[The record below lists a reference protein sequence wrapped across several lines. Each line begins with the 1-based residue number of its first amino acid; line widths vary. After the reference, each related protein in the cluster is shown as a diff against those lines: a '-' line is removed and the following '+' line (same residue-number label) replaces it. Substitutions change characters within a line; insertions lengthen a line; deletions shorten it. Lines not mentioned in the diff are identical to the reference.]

1 MQSHRITRLLCL
13 LLFSLIPLSARSGLR
28 VIDSIETVP
37 QGEQTE
43 IRIRFRIPVNL
54 LSHAPQKK
62 GDLLQIQ
69 LQPFPTTDLTLDELK
84 ERERR
89 PWNPT
94 DTLPLT
100 EVLFDGE
107 GPEGPMLLLRF
118 QKTVSYQVD
127 CSKDHRGIFVMLSGK
142 GEATSPPSEA
152 EQTATSIPPGTQS
165 VRPSSSAMSPVKR
178 ETSINTLLMDP
189 ARTSGRVYAI
199 NLLSSTKPMDPATQI
214 QQDLFRKYVLYTTEI
229 KKNGITWHRLRLGFF
244 LSKEAAEKM
253 MPVILNAYPTAWIT
267 QVDTNAAR
275 KILETSATSSSKEI
289 SPPGGAVKETIQSI
303 PVSSMHSTMSEGKTV
318 QPPASRL
325 PSTKAGPP
333 VEMETAKTSGEEESD
348 PLLEEANK
356 AMTGR
361 NYRHAIQLYTKILAD
376 PHHKDRQA
384 AQELLGLAR
393 ERNGQLAHAKAE
405 YEKYL
410 QLYPQGEGTQRVRQR
425 LYGLLTARATP
436 KEKLRKSKKTA
447 AGNAWRKDVRGSL
460 SQFYWRDKSR
470 SNINGE
476 ILDRSL
482 LTTDLDVTTRLRNDR
497 YEVEGLFIG
506 GYDNDFH
513 DDSEDE
519 TRVNDLYID
528 ALDKKINLS
537 GRLGRQ
543 SRSTGGVLGRFDGG
557 LINYRTS
564 PQVGFSLVGGY
575 PVDFFTRN
583 NINWDKNFY
592 GLSMDLGTFADRWD
606 FNTFYMTQE
615 ANGISDRKAVGGE
628 VRYYD
633 PHRSFFSL
641 VDYDTSYD
649 AINIFLFVGNWLFP
663 DNTNI
668 NLSLDYRKSPLLTTS
683 NALQGQS
690 VETLDDL
697 LDTYS
702 EEEIRGLAE
711 DRTATSRTLTLGASH
726 PLNSKL
732 QISGDMTLSRLS
744 GTKASGG
751 VEAYEGTGT
760 EGFYSAQLTAS
771 SLIKE
776 GDIAVIGLRYAD
788 AGTSNT
794 VSLNLNTRYPVNRAW
809 RINPRFR
816 VDYRE
821 NTDTIGRQ
829 LKYRPSIRMDYYWKR
844 RIRLEV
850 EAGGEWADNKI
861 SGLDE
866 KEKTRGYF
874 WNIGYRADF

>member
-1 MQSHRITRLLCL
+1 MYFKAKTQHDRILQV
-13 LLFSLIPLSARSGLR
+13 LFFLVLSLIPLSARSSLR
-28 VIDSIETVP
+28 IIDSVETVP
-37 QGEQTE
+37 QGKESE

-54 LSHAPQKK
+54 LSHAPQRS
-62 GDLLQIQ
+62 GNLLQIQ
-69 LQPFPTTDLTLDELK
+69 LQPFPTTDITSEELQ

-89 PWNPT
+89 SWNPT
-94 DTLPLT
+94 EELPLT
-100 EVLFDGE
+100 EILFEGD
-107 GPEGPMLLLRF
+107 GPEGPLLILRF
-118 QKTVSYQVD
+118 QKMVTYQLRE
-127 CSKDHRGIFVMLSGK
+127 SKDHRGIVVTLSAEKSTPTLPPETGQDIPMRT
-142 GEATSPPSEA
+142 ASTTSQSLLA
-152 EQTATSIPPGTQS
+152 ELDKNPD
-165 VRPSSSAMSPVKR
+165 K
-178 ETSINTLLMDP
+178 
-189 ARTSGRVYAI
+189 VYSI
-199 NLLSSTKPMDPATQI
+199 NLLSSAKPIDPSTQTRK
-214 QQDLFRKYVLYTTEI
+214 DLFGKHTLYTTEY

-244 LSKEAAEKM
+244 FSKETAEKV
-253 MPVILNAYPTAWIT
+253 MPLILKTYPTAWIT
-267 QVDTNAAR
+267 KVHADAAR
-275 KILETSATSSSKEI
+275 KILQTSGSIVATRLIRRPPIQKIGTTSSSLSQGGVPQMKKDEAP
-289 SPPGGAVKETIQSI
+289 SPEPSSFSQETSLLEAVQESKD
-303 PVSSMHSTMSEGKTV
+303 PSEAHA
-318 QPPASRL
+318 PLS
-325 PSTKAGPP
+325 
-333 VEMETAKTSGEEESD
+333 
-348 PLLEEANK
+348 LLEEANQ
-356 AMTGR
+356 AMTGKE
-361 NYRHAIQLYTKILAD
+361 YRRAIQLYTKILSD
-376 PHHKDRQA
+376 PNHKDRQA
-384 AQELLGLAR
+384 AQELLALAR

-410 QLYPQGEGTQRVRQR
+410 QLYPKGEEAQRVRQR

-436 KEKLRKSKKTA
+436 RDKLRKSKKTA
-447 AGNAWRKDVRGSL
+447 GGEAWRKDVRGSL

-470 SNINGE
+470 SNISGE

-482 LTTDLDVTTRLRNDR
+482 LTTDLDITTRLRNDR

-506 GYDNDFH
+506 GYDNDFN

-528 ALDKKINLS
+528 ALDKKSKVS

-557 LINYRTS
+557 LFNYQAL
-564 PQVGFSLVGGY
+564 PQVAFSLVGGY

-606 FNTFYMTQE
+606 FNTFYITQE
-615 ANGISDRKAVGGE
+615 DNGIADRKAVGGE

-649 AINIFLFVGNWLFP
+649 SMNIFLFVGNWLFP
-663 DNTNI
+663 DNTNV

-702 EEEIRGLAE
+702 EEEIRQLAE
-711 DRTATSRTLTLGASH
+711 DRTATSKTFTLGASH

-732 QISGDMTLSRLS
+732 QVSGDMTLSRLS

-751 VEAYEGTGT
+751 VEAFEGTGT

-776 GDIAVIGLRYAD
+776 GDIAVVGLRYAD
-788 AGTSNT
+788 ASTSNT
-794 VSLNLNTRYPVNRAW
+794 VSLNLNTRYPVNRTW

-844 RIRLEV
+844 RIRIEV
-850 EAGGEWADNKI
+850 EAGGEWSDDKI
-861 SGLDE
+861 SGFDE
-866 KEKTRGYF
+866 NEKTRGYF